1 MIVRPTVNDFRRD
14 PMFPRIER
22 AVAAILADGK
32 VVVPVAVLVKMGM
45 LAPRDL
51 ENWPF
56 HSALE
61 TSDAGA

>member
-1 MIVRPTVNDFRRD
+1 
-14 PMFPRIER
+14 MFPRIQR

-56 HSALE
+56 HSPLE